1 MLNCTDDAS
10 CCHKDVL
17 YIKSEEF
24 NSHVPYHTWSS
35 FL

>member
-1 MLNCTDDAS
+1 MLNFTDDAS